1 MLGHAALP
9 LPDGRVAGRTRVVN
23 RAAPPVATPL
33 PATPRHANQ
42 PPTAGREAAMAHEA
56 QAYIDGAWVDPI
68 VPTPYDLVSPASGER
83 ILRLGLSGAAEVDR
97 AVAAAQRAFPAFA
110 ATTVADRL
118 ALLRRILAEYEARF
132 EAFAAAMTREMG
144 TPIAFSRE
152 AQAPSGTAHLQTMI
166 EVLEAFPF
174 GHAMGGTK
182 IAREPIGVV
191 GLITPWN
198 WPVNQIVC
206 KVAPALAAGCAMVL
220 KPSEMA
226 PISAILWA
234 EAMHAAGTP
243 PGVFNM
249 VPGDGPTVGEAIAA
263 HPGIDMVSFTGSNRA
278 GTRVAALAAPTVKR
292 VAQELG
298 GKSPS
303 IILASADLAAAVAR
317 GVAGCFNNN
326 GQSCD
331 APSRMLVPAARHDE
345 AVEIAADAAR
355 GFVVGDPADPATTLG
370 PVVSARQFERIQGL
384 IQAGIDEG
392 ARLATGGLGRPAGI
406 DRGYY
411 VRPTIFA
418 DVRNDMTIARQEI
431 FGPVLAILPYDDVE
445 QAIALANDTPYGLAA
460 FVQSGAGAGDIAEAR
475 RVANRLRAGN
485 VTLNEAGW
493 DLFAPFGGYR
503 QSGNGRE
510 YGRWGLEEFL
520 ETKAIIGWGA

>member
-1 MLGHAALP
+1 M
-9 LPDGRVAGRTRVVN
+9 GR
-23 RAAPPVATPL
+23 
-33 PATPRHANQ
+33 
-42 PPTAGREAAMAHEA
+42 EA
-56 QAYIDGAWVDPI
+56 QAYIDGAWADP
-68 VPTPYDLVSPASGER
+68 VAPVPYDLVSPASEEV
-83 ILRLGLSGAAEVDR
+83 ILRLALSGAAEVDR
-97 AVAAAQRAFPAFA
+97 AVAAAQRAF
-110 ATTVADRL
+110 ATFSETSVAGRV

-132 EAFAAAMTREMG
+132 EAFAQAMTREMG

-152 AQAPSGTAHLQTMI
+152 AQAPSGTAHLQTAI
-166 EVLEAFPF
+166 EVLEAFAF
-174 GHAMGGTK
+174 SHALGSTM

-206 KVAPALAAGCAMVL
+206 KVAPALAAGCTMVL

-226 PISAILWA
+226 PMSAVLWA
-234 EAMHAAGTP
+234 EVMHAAGTP

-292 VAQELG
+292 IAQELG
-298 GKSPS
+298 GKSPN
-303 IILASADLAAAVAR
+303 IVLPSADLAAAVAR

-331 APSRMLVPAARHDE
+331 APSRMFVPAARHDE
-345 AVEIAADAAR
+345 AAAVAAEAAR
-355 GFVVGDPADPATTLG
+355 AFVVGDPADAATTLG
-370 PVVSARQFERIQGL
+370 PVVSRRQFERIQGL
-384 IQAGIDEG
+384 IQSGIDEG
-392 ARLATGGLGRPAGI
+392 ARLATGGVGRPEGLN
-406 DRGYY
+406 RGWY
-411 VRPTIFA
+411 VRPTVFA
-418 DVRNDMTIARQEI
+418 GVRNDMTIARQEI
-431 FGPVLAILPYDDVE
+431 FGPVLAILPYDSLE
-445 QAIALANDTPYGLAA
+445 QAVAQANDTPFGLAA
-460 FVQSGAGAGDIAEAR
+460 FVQSGESAADIAEAR
-475 RVANRLRAGN
+475 RVAGRLRAGN

-510 YGRWGLEEFL
+510 YGRWGLEEYL
-520 ETKAIIGWGA
+520 ETKAVIGWGA

>member
-1 MLGHAALP
+1 M
-9 LPDGRVAGRTRVVN
+9 GR
-23 RAAPPVATPL
+23 
-33 PATPRHANQ
+33 
-42 PPTAGREAAMAHEA
+42 EA
-56 QAYIDGAWVDPI
+56 QAYIDGAWVEPVAP
-68 VPTPYDLVSPASGER
+68 VPHDLISPASEEV
-83 ILRLGLSGAAEVDR
+83 ILRCGLSGAAEVDR
-97 AVAAAQRAFPAFA
+97 AVAAAQRAFVAFA
-110 ATTVADRL
+110 ATSVDERV
-118 ALLRRILAEYEARF
+118 ALLRRILAEYEART
-132 EAFAAAMTREMG
+132 EDFAQAMTREMG

-152 AQAPSGTAHLQTMI
+152 AQAPSGTAHLQAMI
-166 EVLEAFPF
+166 EVLAKFRFEEPL
-174 GHAMGGTK
+174 GTTK
-182 IAREPIGVV
+182 ILREPIGVV

-206 KVAPALAAGCAMVL
+206 KVAPALAAGCTMVL

-226 PISAILWA
+226 PLSAILWA
-234 EAMHAAGTP
+234 EVMHAAGTP

-298 GKSPS
+298 GKSPN
-303 IILASADLAAAVAR
+303 IVLPSADLAAAVAR

-331 APSRMLVPAARHDE
+331 APSRMFVPVARHDE
-345 AVEIAADAAR
+345 AAAIAAAAAR
-355 GFVVGDPADPATTLG
+355 EFIVGDPLHPATTIG
-370 PVVSARQFERIQGL
+370 PVVSGKQFERIQGL

-392 ARLATGGLGRPAGI
+392 ARLVEGGPGRPAGLN
-406 DRGYY
+406 RGFY
-411 VRPTIFA
+411 VRPTVFA
-418 DVRNDMTIARQEI
+418 GVRNDMTIARQEI
-431 FGPVLAILPYDDVE
+431 FGPVLAILPYDDVG

-460 FVQSGAGAGDIAEAR
+460 FVQSGTGESEIAEAR
-475 RVANRLRAGN
+475 RVAGKLRAGN

-493 DLFAPFGGYR
+493 DLLAPFGGYR

-510 YGRWGLEEFL
+510 YGRFGLEEYL
-520 ETKAIIGWGA
+520 ETKAVIGWGG

>member
-1 MLGHAALP
+1 
-9 LPDGRVAGRTRVVN
+9 
-23 RAAPPVATPL
+23 
-33 PATPRHANQ
+33 
-42 PPTAGREAAMAHEA
+42 MAHET
-56 QAYIDGAWVDPI
+56 QAYIDGAWVDP
-68 VPTPYDLVSPASGER
+68 VAPTAYDLVSPASEEV

-110 ATTVADRL
+110 ATSVAERI
-118 ALLRRILAEYEARF
+118 ALLRRILAEYEARA
-132 EAFAAAMTREMG
+132 EAFAQAMTREMG
-144 TPIAFSRE
+144 TPITFSRE

-166 EVLEAFPF
+166 EVLEAFAF
-174 GHAMGGTK
+174 THGLGQTT
-182 IAREPIGVV
+182 IAREAIGVV

-206 KVAPALAAGCAMVL
+206 KVAPALAAGCTMVL

-234 EAMHAAGTP
+234 ETMHAAGLP

-298 GKSPS
+298 GKSAN
-303 IILASADLAAAVAR
+303 IVLASADLADAVAR

-331 APSRMLVPAARHDE
+331 APSRMFVPAARHDE
-345 AVEIAADAAR
+345 AAEIAAAAAR
-355 GFVVGDPADPATTLG
+355 AFVVGDPADPATTLG
-370 PVVSARQFERIQGL
+370 PVVSTRQFDRIQGL
-384 IQAGIDEG
+384 IRSGIEEG
-392 ARLATGGLGRPAGI
+392 ARLMAGGLGRPDGLN
-406 DRGYY
+406 RGCY
-411 VRPTIFA
+411 VRPTVFA
-418 DVRNDMTIARQEI
+418 GVGHDMTIARQEI
-431 FGPVLAILPYDDVE
+431 FGPVLSILPYDDVE
-445 QAIALANDTPYGLAA
+445 QAIALANDTPFGLAA
-460 FVQSGAGAGDIAEAR
+460 FVQSGTAAADIAEAR
-475 RVANRLRAGN
+475 QVALRLRAGN
-485 VTLNEAGW
+485 VTLNDAGW

-520 ETKAIIGWGA
+520 ETKAVIGWGA